1 MKVLFLGSS
10 HFSKVVLQSML
21 QQKVEVV
28 AVITAPDKE
37 VGRGHKLQAN
47 EVKIFA
53 CQNGIEVFCSSS
65 VKNDIEKIKQIAFDV
80 SVVASF
86 GQILPKEF
94 LDYRLCLNVHPSAL
108 PKYRGASPIQNAILN
123 GDRQT
128 AVTIMKVGQK
138 VDSGDIALQ
147 QKVEI
152 LPHEMYNALEEK
164 LAQIG
169 GVMIGQALNLLE
181 KDRLQFTPQNEKEA
195 TYVKK
200 FNKEDGLLDFSQ
212 TSEKIFNQ
220 VRALSENLGTY
231 FYLKEHKIKVFEV
244 KPTDEKITI
253 NQIANDKNHFLIG
266 CKNGAIEILS
276 CLSPSGKKLSGK
288 DFLNGFKPQG
298 EFVNEFCRS

>member
-10 HFSKVVLQSML
+10 HFSKIVLQSML
-21 QQKVEVV
+21 EQKVKVV

-37 VGRGHKLQAN
+37 MGRGHKLQAN
-47 EVKIFA
+47 EVKTFA
-53 CQNGIEVFCSSS
+53 LKNGIDVFCSSS
-65 VKNDIEKIKQIAFDV
+65 VKNDLEKIKEISFDL

-94 LDYRLCLNVHPSAL
+94 LDYKLCLNVHPSAL

-128 AVTIMKVGQK
+128 AVTIMKVGLK

-152 LPHEMYNALEEK
+152 LPDEMYNSLEEK
-164 LAQIG
+164 LAIKG
-169 GVMIGQALNLLE
+169 GVMIAQAVKLL
-181 KDRLQFTPQNEKEA
+181 KQNKLYFSPQIEQEA

-200 FNKEDGLLDFSQ
+200 FNKDDGLLDFSKTQ
-212 TSEKIFNQ
+212 ENIFNQ
-220 VRALSENLGTY
+220 VRALSENLGTF
-231 FYLKEHKIKVFEV
+231 FYLKDQKIKVFAV
-244 KPTDEKITI
+244 KKSDEKIAI
-253 NQIANDKNHFLIG
+253 NQIANDKNYFLIG
-266 CKNGAIEILS
+266 CKDGAIEILN
-276 CLSPSGKKLSGK
+276 CLSPSGKKLNGK